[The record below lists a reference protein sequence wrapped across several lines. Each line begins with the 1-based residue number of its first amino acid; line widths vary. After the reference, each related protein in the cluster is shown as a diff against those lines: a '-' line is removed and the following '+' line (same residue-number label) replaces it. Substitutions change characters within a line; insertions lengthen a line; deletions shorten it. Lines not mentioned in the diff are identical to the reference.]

1 MQLMTLMEQQDPERP
16 GLPSGA
22 DWRAS
27 CPPTIAPLVEACWA
41 QAPDDRPTFDGAL
54 ARLDAVAADFPA
66 ADAGRLAGAAAAT
79 VDDLTARL
87 AAAEAERAALEGGA
101 ARVRAEA
108 HERVAALTAER
119 DAAARDRDALGGALR
134 AATVAFPPSWT
145 AQIDDGGDRGDIGWW
160 RDGRQLVTV
169 DKATDAGAAE
179 WAEVNDLLRASVPS
193 ATLVRLEARGNLVK
207 SWVMSW

>member
-1 MQLMTLMEQQDPERP
+1 MKHAKDVHRSKCTRS
-16 GLPSGA
+16 SGA
-22 DWRAS
+22 
-27 CPPTIAPLVEACWA
+27 EALN
-41 QAPDDRPTFDGAL
+41 QLFDGAL

-66 ADAGRLAGAAAAT
+66 ADAGR
-79 VDDLTARL
+79 
-87 AAAEAERAALEGGA
+87 
-101 ARVRAEA
+101 
-108 HERVAALTAER
+108 
-119 DAAARDRDALGGALR
+119 LGGALR

-207 SWVMSW
+207 SWVIAW